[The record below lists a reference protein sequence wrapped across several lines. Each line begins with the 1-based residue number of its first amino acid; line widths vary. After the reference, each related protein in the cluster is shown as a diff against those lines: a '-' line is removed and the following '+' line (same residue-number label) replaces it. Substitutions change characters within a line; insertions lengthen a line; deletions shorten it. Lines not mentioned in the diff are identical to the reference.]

1 MLQNLEKTLHNTADS
16 TFRPI
21 LQHDTVLVMGEAK
34 ETQSSLC
41 RGIVL
46 QTAQG

>member
-1 MLQNLEKTLHNTADS
+1 MVKNLEETSHNTADS
-16 TFRPI
+16 TLRPI
-21 LQHDTVLVMGEAK
+21 LQCDTVLVMGEAK
-34 ETQSSLC
+34 ETQSSLR